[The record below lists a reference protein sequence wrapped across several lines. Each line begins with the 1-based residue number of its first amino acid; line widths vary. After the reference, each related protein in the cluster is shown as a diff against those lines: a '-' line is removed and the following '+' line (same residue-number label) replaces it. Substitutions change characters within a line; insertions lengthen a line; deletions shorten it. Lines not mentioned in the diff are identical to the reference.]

1 MNTRSKEQE
10 FKNNKSLGCNVSG
23 FYLFIEKQTKGEN
36 AAMASATKNQCI
48 ATDWLEE
55 DNLMLLECWTRD
67 GYTFEDIANKIGI
80 TLTTLRAWRKQYPEI
95 DAALKKGREIIDYK
109 VENALLKSA
118 LGYKTKEVKVTT
130 TMRHGKVVE
139 TIKEV
144 TDKEQAPNVS
154 AIQCWLYNRLPK
166 KWKNMNSR
174 SNLFD
179 EVDEDTSIHVTV
191 TRASKPNH
199 PQTDDT
205 VDEEWQDEV
214 NSSIE
219 IRNATEEEQ
228 REAERAKKNTK
239 AQSGSNV
246 TTKVES
252 ESEDDL
258 DYWPDDW
265 DESEWED

>member
-1 MNTRSKEQE
+1 M
-10 FKNNKSLGCNVSG
+10 
-23 FYLFIEKQTKGEN
+23 KGEN
-36 AAMASATKNQCI
+36 ATMASETKNQCQ

-67 GYTFEDIANKIGI
+67 GYTFEDIANRIGI
-80 TLTTLRAWRKQYPEI
+80 SYSALRKWRKDYPEI
-95 DAALKKGREIIDYK
+95 DKALKAGREIVDYK

-154 AIQCWLYNRLPK
+154 AAQCWLYNRLPK

-174 SNLFD
+174 ANILED
-179 EVDEDTSIHVTV
+179 MDEDTSIQVIV
-191 TRASKPNH
+191 TRATKDNMT
-199 PQTDDT
+199 QTQVDNSVDT
-205 VDEEWQDEV
+205 EWQDEV

-219 IRNATEEEQ
+219 IRKSTEEEIAA
-228 REAERAKKNTK
+228 AEKAKAKAKKETDSK
-239 AQSGSNV
+239 VQ
-246 TTKVES
+246 TKVEN
-252 ESEDDL
+252 EAEDDL
-258 DYWPDDW
+258 DYWPEDW
-265 DESEWED
+265 EDEEWEDD